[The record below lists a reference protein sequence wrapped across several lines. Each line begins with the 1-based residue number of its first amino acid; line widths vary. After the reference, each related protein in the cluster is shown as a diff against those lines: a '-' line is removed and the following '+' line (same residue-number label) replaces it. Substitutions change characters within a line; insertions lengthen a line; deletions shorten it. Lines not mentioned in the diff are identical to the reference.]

1 MFNLFISIDL
11 KGDSEDSGLDT
22 ASVASFESENED
34 HQEKK
39 HTGRGNVNTQ
49 YIMSKYIN
57 SSFIGKK
64 RKSKKDHQSKGKF

>member
-1 MFNLFISIDL
+1 MFNLFVIIDL

-39 HTGRGNVNTQ
+39 HTGGGILNTQ
-49 YIMSKYIN
+49 YIMSKCTN
-57 SSFIGKK
+57 A
-64 RKSKKDHQSKGKF
+64 